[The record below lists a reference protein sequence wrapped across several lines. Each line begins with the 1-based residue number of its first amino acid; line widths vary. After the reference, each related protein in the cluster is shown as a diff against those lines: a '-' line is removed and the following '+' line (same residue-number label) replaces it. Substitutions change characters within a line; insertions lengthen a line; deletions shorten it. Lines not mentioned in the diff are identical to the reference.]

1 MAKGSGGAGRGTGRP
16 GGAVGGDTAVLS
28 KQLAAARQ
36 QYAALNNELVA
47 VGDRG
52 RISGQIIGGTVGPQ
66 NIAAYNRTQA
76 GRNQLRSED
85 GIMREAQRVQN
96 RISSLE
102 KRLQTAQA
110 GGRAVEKLSRALDN
124 YKNPPR
130 GYEVI
135 ARDSYRRAYNAAK
148 KKGVNL
154 RGFPKP

>member
-1 MAKGSGGAGRGTGRP
+1 MQMKQPGTLRFAVFGTGFWSHYQIP
-16 GGAVGGDTAVLS
+16 AWLEVGGV
-28 KQLAAARQ
+28 Q
-36 QYAALNNELVA
+36 
-47 VGDRG
+47 
-52 RISGQIIGGTVGPQ
+52 P
-66 NIAAYNRTQA
+66 IAAYNRTQA

-85 GIMREAQRVQN
+85 RIMREAQRVQN